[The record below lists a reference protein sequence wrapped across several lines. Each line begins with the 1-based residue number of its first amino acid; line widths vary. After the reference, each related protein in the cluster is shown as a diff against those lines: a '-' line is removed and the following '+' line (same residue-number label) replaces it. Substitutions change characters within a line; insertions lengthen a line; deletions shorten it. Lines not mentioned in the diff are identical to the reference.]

1 MKGAGSMS
9 VDADVQRDAGVAGGG
24 PFDLDLP
31 VRRRS
36 LGGDLVGVHGSQTR

>member
-1 MKGAGSMS
+1 MS
-9 VDADVQRDAGVAGGG
+9 VDADVQPDTGVAGGG